1 MQGQA
6 LGSSIAAG
14 FGLIYVIVNTDSMPP
29 AVQWTLRT
37 LAAAA
42 AAAAV
47 LLAVVRHRAKLRSE
61 PSQSEGSVFGRRY
74 WWVVIVEV
82 IALFVGVRLL
92 AGPFD
97 MPQAGVAWVSMVVGL
112 NFFPLATIFA
122 QRFFHI
128 LGVAISLCG
137 SAGLALAL
145 ADAAPVAI
153 DLVSGVIPG
162 GILLAF
168 GWWGAGRRTPHHA
181 IGR

>member
-14 FGLIYVIVNTDSMPP
+14 FGFIYVIVNTDSMPP
-29 AVQWTLRT
+29 GVEWTLRA
-37 LAAAA
+37 LALVT
-42 AAAAV
+42 AAAV
-47 LLAVVRHRAKLRSE
+47 LLAVIRRRARQGSE
-61 PSQSEGSVFGRRY
+61 PHRPKGPAFGRRY

-82 IALFVGVRLL
+82 VTLFAGVRIL
-92 AGPFD
+92 AGPLD

-112 NFFPLATIFA
+112 HFFPLATIFA

-145 ADAAPVAI
+145 ADAAPMAI
-153 DLVSGVIPG
+153 DLISGVIPG

-168 GWWGAGRRTPHHA
+168 GWWGARRS
-181 IGR
+181 